1 MAAYRAFID
10 NDPNPWPKMAEDRAR
25 CPIAHCVEKDDF
37 SFYQI
42 STYDLV
48 RDVSRNHK
56 LFLNGPGIIPRGA
69 EPEEE
74 QVLTF
79 VDPPRHTLHR
89 RLIGKA
95 FSAARVDE
103 RAERIQQVAD
113 DLIDAIVATGRR
125 EFPLKKAFTRPLPA
139 QIIAELLGVPAQ
151 DREQFLRWAEIGEAG
166 LADNEFPED
175 QVANHN
181 AFLDYSR
188 EQLRLRRG
196 KPGDDLLSTI
206 INAEE
211 NGIQLTETEAAA
223 MVRLLLAAGVGT
235 TSVGISNL
243 FWTLENH
250 PAEKEKL
257 LADLDGLVA
266 SAVEEGFRFDC
277 PVQGNFRG
285 VAADCELAGQPL
297 KEGDRV
303 FMLLS
308 AANHDPAYYDRPDE
322 FVVDRD
328 WERLP
333 RHFAFGLG
341 IHFCVGADLARL
353 ETQIAV
359 KTLYRRLPGLR
370 VREGFQPEQVPGMIF
385 RTWREL
391 EMVFDGDP
399 LPRLSPPS
407 TGTARPIA
415 AVGHL

>member
-1 MAAYRAFID
+1 MPSYRAFVD
-10 NDPNPWPKMAEDRAR
+10 NDPAPWAKIAEDRR
-25 CPIAHCVEKDDF
+25 NCPIAHFRENDDF
-37 SFYQI
+37 EYYQVA
-42 STYDLV
+42 SYDLV
-48 RDVSRNHK
+48 RDVSRNHRV
-56 LFLNGPGIIPRGA
+56 FLNGPGVIPRGA

-89 RLIGKA
+89 KLIGKA
-95 FSAARVDE
+95 FSAARVNE
-103 RAERIQQVAD
+103 RAARIQEVAD
-113 DLIDAIVATGRR
+113 DLIDAIIATGSNT
-125 EFPLKKAFTRPLPA
+125 FALKKSFTRPLPA
-139 QIIAELLGVPAQ
+139 QIIAELLGVPIA
-151 DREQFLRWAEIGEAG
+151 DRDQFLHWAEIGEAG
-166 LADNEFPED
+166 LADNSFPEE
-175 QVANHN
+175 QVANQN
-181 AFLDYSR
+181 AFLEYSR

-196 KPGDDLLSTI
+196 TPGDDLLCTI

-250 PAEKEKL
+250 PAEKAKL
-257 LADLDGLVA
+257 LANLDDLIV

-285 VAADCELAGQPL
+285 VGEDVELAGQKL
-297 KEGDRV
+297 REGDRV

-308 AANHDPAYYDRPDE
+308 AANHDPAYYERPDE
-322 FVVDRD
+322 FVADRD
-328 WERLP
+328 WASLP

-359 KTLYRRLPGLR
+359 KTLYERLPDLR
-370 VREGFQPEQVPGMIF
+370 VCDGFVPEQVPGMIF
-385 RTWREL
+385 RTWQEL
-391 EMVFDGDP
+391 MMTFDGDP
-399 LPRLSPPS
+399 RPRRSAKRQNP
-407 TGTARPIA
+407 A
-415 AVGHL
+415 